1 MPFTVAELWFLDIA
15 VGEKYRMFFF
25 LIITRFIWSMHVYS
39 SLFTGLLLIAHR
51 CFCGYVHVYKIIKQ
65 LFHACSGN
73 LRPHATV
80 LKSSP
85 APRDN
90 SFDCSLNRHEIT
102 VYYLIMVFFRRNWSY
117 LPTRGPPEPVSLI
130 WLFMHCL
137 SISKLVI
144 SQHQQKHSVIITRF
158 IWSMHVYSSLF
169 TGLLLIAH
177 RC

>member
-1 MPFTVAELWFLDIA
+1 MPLQETVKTI
-15 VGEKYRMFFF
+15 VP
-25 LIITRFIWSMHVYS
+25 
-39 SLFTGLLLIAHR
+39 R
-51 CFCGYVHVYKIIKQ
+51 CWRW
-65 LFHACSGN
+65 LGN
-73 LRPHATV
+73 CCLRPQATV

-85 APRDN
+85 TPRVN

-144 SQHQQKHSVIITRF
+144 SQHQQKHSDDTISHDPLVKMIKKASTFLLFFKVIKNVILKNHSHNLTF
-158 IWSMHVYSSLF
+158 KIYEQ
-169 TGLLLIAH
+169 
-177 RC
+177 